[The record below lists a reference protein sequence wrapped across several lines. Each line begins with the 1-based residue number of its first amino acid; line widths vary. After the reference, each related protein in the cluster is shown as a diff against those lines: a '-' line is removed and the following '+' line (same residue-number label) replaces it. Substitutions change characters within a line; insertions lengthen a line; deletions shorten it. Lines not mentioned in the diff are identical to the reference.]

1 MKTERI
7 LGALYGQALGD
18 AMGMPSELWPRSRVK
33 AHFGWIDRFLPGPKE
48 NNAACYFNRA
58 EFTDDTSMA
67 LCLADALLERK
78 GKIDPDLIGR
88 NILDWALRFDAFNK
102 NVLGPTSKIALNAI
116 RDGKPVA
123 ELENNGV
130 TNGAAMRVSP
140 LGCLLPARDVDSFI
154 DDVALASSPTHKSDL
169 AVAGAVVIAWAI
181 SRAID
186 GESWSAIVDSL
197 PSIARHAHQK
207 RITTFSASLAA
218 RLEIALK
225 IVRNADGTE
234 ESASEQ
240 LYQVVGAG
248 TSTIESVPC
257 AIALVELAQTDPN
270 RCAVLCANL
279 GGDTDT
285 IGAMATAICGALHGI
300 NAIDPALKVELDA
313 VNQLDFNRY
322 ATALGGE
329 ISSTTGGGMSGARL
343 HTLLPELTTRQSV
356 MVVGAAVIDVI
367 ADAYALPWRGC
378 DIELKQQS
386 VNVGGCAL
394 NIAVA
399 LKRLGIEAGNAL
411 PLGQGVWAEIIRNRM
426 AKEGLI
432 SLIDNAEGDNGWC
445 LALVEPDGE
454 RTFMSFSGVENQW
467 NRQWLARL
475 TVAPGSLLYFSG
487 YQLASPC
494 GELLVEWLEKLQ
506 DVTPFIDFGPR
517 IGDIPDALLAR
528 IMACRP
534 LVSLN
539 RQEAEIAA
547 ERFALSAEITTLGK
561 QWQEKFAAPL
571 IIRLDKE
578 GAWYFSND
586 ASGCIPAFPTQV
598 VDTIGAGDSHAGG
611 VLAGLAS
618 GLPLADAVL
627 LGNAVAS
634 WVVGHRGGDCA
645 PTREELLLAHK
656 NV

>member
-1 MKTERI
+1 
-7 LGALYGQALGD
+7 
-18 AMGMPSELWPRSRVK
+18 
-33 AHFGWIDRFLPGPKE
+33 
-48 NNAACYFNRA
+48 
-58 EFTDDTSMA
+58 
-67 LCLADALLERK
+67 
-78 GKIDPDLIGR
+78 
-88 NILDWALRFDAFNK
+88 
-102 NVLGPTSKIALNAI
+102 
-116 RDGKPVA
+116 
-123 ELENNGV
+123 
-130 TNGAAMRVSP
+130 
-140 LGCLLPARDVDSFI
+140 
-154 DDVALASSPTHKSDL
+154 
-169 AVAGAVVIAWAI
+169 
-181 SRAID
+181 
-186 GESWSAIVDSL
+186 
-197 PSIARHAHQK
+197 
-207 RITTFSASLAA
+207 
-218 RLEIALK
+218 
-225 IVRNADGTE
+225 
-234 ESASEQ
+234 
-240 LYQVVGAG
+240 
-248 TSTIESVPC
+248 
-257 AIALVELAQTDPN
+257 
-270 RCAVLCANL
+270 
-279 GGDTDT
+279 
-285 IGAMATAICGALHGI
+285 
-300 NAIDPALKVELDA
+300 
-313 VNQLDFNRY
+313 
-322 ATALGGE
+322 
-329 ISSTTGGGMSGARL
+329 MSGARL
-343 HTLLPELTTRQSV
+343 HTLLPELTSRQPV

-445 LALVEPDGE
+445 LA
-454 RTFMSFSGVENQW
+454 
-467 NRQWLARL
+467 
-475 TVAPGSLLYFSG
+475 
-487 YQLASPC
+487 
-494 GELLVEWLEKLQ
+494 
-506 DVTPFIDFGPR
+506 
-517 IGDIPDALLAR
+517 R

-547 ERFALSAEITTLGK
+547 ERFALSAEITTLGE

-571 IIRLDKE
+571 IVRLDKE

-627 LGNAVAS
+627 QGNAVAS

>member
-1 MKTERI
+1 
-7 LGALYGQALGD
+7 
-18 AMGMPSELWPRSRVK
+18 
-33 AHFGWIDRFLPGPKE
+33 
-48 NNAACYFNRA
+48 
-58 EFTDDTSMA
+58 
-67 LCLADALLERK
+67 
-78 GKIDPDLIGR
+78 
-88 NILDWALRFDAFNK
+88 
-102 NVLGPTSKIALNAI
+102 
-116 RDGKPVA
+116 
-123 ELENNGV
+123 
-130 TNGAAMRVSP
+130 
-140 LGCLLPARDVDSFI
+140 
-154 DDVALASSPTHKSDL
+154 
-169 AVAGAVVIAWAI
+169 
-181 SRAID
+181 
-186 GESWSAIVDSL
+186 
-197 PSIARHAHQK
+197 
-207 RITTFSASLAA
+207 
-218 RLEIALK
+218 
-225 IVRNADGTE
+225 
-234 ESASEQ
+234 
-240 LYQVVGAG
+240 
-248 TSTIESVPC
+248 
-257 AIALVELAQTDPN
+257 
-270 RCAVLCANL
+270 
-279 GGDTDT
+279 
-285 IGAMATAICGALHGI
+285 
-300 NAIDPALKVELDA
+300 
-313 VNQLDFNRY
+313 
-322 ATALGGE
+322 
-329 ISSTTGGGMSGARL
+329 MSGARL
-343 HTLLPELTTRQSV
+343 HTLLPELTSRQPV

-399 LKRLGIEAGNAL
+399 LKRLGIEAGNAF

-432 SLIDNAEGDNGWC
+432 SLIDNAEGDNGW
-445 LALVEPDGE
+445 
-454 RTFMSFSGVENQW
+454 
-467 NRQWLARL
+467 WLARL

-571 IIRLDKE
+571 IVRLDKE

>member
-1 MKTERI
+1 
-7 LGALYGQALGD
+7 
-18 AMGMPSELWPRSRVK
+18 
-33 AHFGWIDRFLPGPKE
+33 
-48 NNAACYFNRA
+48 
-58 EFTDDTSMA
+58 
-67 LCLADALLERK
+67 
-78 GKIDPDLIGR
+78 
-88 NILDWALRFDAFNK
+88 
-102 NVLGPTSKIALNAI
+102 
-116 RDGKPVA
+116 
-123 ELENNGV
+123 
-130 TNGAAMRVSP
+130 
-140 LGCLLPARDVDSFI
+140 
-154 DDVALASSPTHKSDL
+154 
-169 AVAGAVVIAWAI
+169 
-181 SRAID
+181 
-186 GESWSAIVDSL
+186 
-197 PSIARHAHQK
+197 
-207 RITTFSASLAA
+207 
-218 RLEIALK
+218 
-225 IVRNADGTE
+225 
-234 ESASEQ
+234 
-240 LYQVVGAG
+240 
-248 TSTIESVPC
+248 
-257 AIALVELAQTDPN
+257 
-270 RCAVLCANL
+270 
-279 GGDTDT
+279 
-285 IGAMATAICGALHGI
+285 
-300 NAIDPALKVELDA
+300 
-313 VNQLDFNRY
+313 
-322 ATALGGE
+322 
-329 ISSTTGGGMSGARL
+329 MSGARL
-343 HTLLPELTTRQSV
+343 HTLLPELTTRQPV
-356 MVVGAAVIDVI
+356 MVIGAAVIDVI

-467 NRQWLARL
+467 NRQCLARL

-571 IIRLDKE
+571 IVRLDKE

-611 VLAGLAS
+611 VPGWPLVCHWRMPYYWAMQWRRGLS
-618 GLPLADAVL
+618 GIGAVIVRQRARNYSSHTKTYRSLRQWLMLYSIGRCCWSSATCLITSTGIL
-627 LGNAVAS
+627 LSN
-634 WVVGHRGGDCA
+634 
-645 PTREELLLAHK
+645 
-656 NV
+656 

>member
-67 LCLADALLERK
+67 LCLADALLERE

-197 PSIARHAHQK
+197 PSIARHAQQK

-225 IVRNADGTE
+225 IVRNADGT

-285 IGAMATAICGALHGI
+285 IGAMATAICGALHGV
-300 NAIDPALKVELDA
+300 NAIDPALKAELDA

-322 ATALGGE
+322 ATALAK

-343 HTLLPELTTRQSV
+343 HTLLPELTSRQPV

-627 LGNAVAS
+627 LGQCS
-634 WVVGHRGGDCA
+634 GVVGCRA
-645 PTREELLLAHK
+645 SRR
-656 NV
+656 

>member
-1 MKTERI
+1 
-7 LGALYGQALGD
+7 
-18 AMGMPSELWPRSRVK
+18 
-33 AHFGWIDRFLPGPKE
+33 
-48 NNAACYFNRA
+48 
-58 EFTDDTSMA
+58 
-67 LCLADALLERK
+67 
-78 GKIDPDLIGR
+78 
-88 NILDWALRFDAFNK
+88 
-102 NVLGPTSKIALNAI
+102 
-116 RDGKPVA
+116 
-123 ELENNGV
+123 
-130 TNGAAMRVSP
+130 
-140 LGCLLPARDVDSFI
+140 
-154 DDVALASSPTHKSDL
+154 
-169 AVAGAVVIAWAI
+169 
-181 SRAID
+181 
-186 GESWSAIVDSL
+186 
-197 PSIARHAHQK
+197 
-207 RITTFSASLAA
+207 
-218 RLEIALK
+218 
-225 IVRNADGTE
+225 
-234 ESASEQ
+234 
-240 LYQVVGAG
+240 
-248 TSTIESVPC
+248 
-257 AIALVELAQTDPN
+257 
-270 RCAVLCANL
+270 
-279 GGDTDT
+279 
-285 IGAMATAICGALHGI
+285 
-300 NAIDPALKVELDA
+300 
-313 VNQLDFNRY
+313 
-322 ATALGGE
+322 
-329 ISSTTGGGMSGARL
+329 MSGARL
-343 HTLLPELTTRQSV
+343 HTLLPELTSRQPV

-432 SLIDNAEGDNGWC
+432 SLIDNAEGDNGW
-445 LALVEPDGE
+445 
-454 RTFMSFSGVENQW
+454 
-467 NRQWLARL
+467 WLARL

-571 IIRLDKE
+571 IVRLDKE